1 MTRPANQSA
10 TSAIAL
16 GAAATPARLS
26 AGALG
31 NSASKAALADINQAI
46 GEMKALAVQPLL
58 QGAVEALNRG
68 DYKGGGALAL
78 QALERDERN
87 GFGWYLLAISR
98 EAAGDFAG
106 SITCYESALGLLP
119 DHAEIANNLGRLA
132 FRLGQSEV
140 AEKLFRHFL
149 LRFPNHHEGANNLA
163 CALRDQGRF
172 DEAIDVL
179 KACLTVTPQ
188 YPMVWNT
195 LGTVLAE
202 QGDATTAQI
211 FFDQA
216 LTLQPDFPKARYN
229 RGNMHLALGDA
240 AGAFEDC
247 QAALKGQ
254 LTPDERQMMLL
265 ARSTI
270 RIALGQIG
278 EGWDDYEARLHP
290 DFADVT
296 HFVID
301 RPRWEPGTDLA
312 GKSLLVIGEQ
322 GLGDEILFANIL
334 EDLQTALGPDG
345 KLTLAVEARLVGL
358 FQTSFPK
365 ARVMAHATFKAEGRT
380 YRTIA
385 GLDEALIDLWTPL
398 ASPLRSLRRTVESF
412 PDRDRYMA
420 ADPARVAHWKQ
431 VLETAPVGR
440 KVGLLWKSAVTN
452 GARHRFFSPF
462 DQWAEI
468 LATPGIS
475 FINLQY
481 GDCSAELAHARDVLG
496 VEIWTP
502 PGIDLKNDLEEVA
515 ALSCALDLVLGF
527 ANATLNIAAA
537 CGAPTWLISTPGAW
551 PRLGT
556 DRYPWYPQARTYVTP
571 QFGAWDEIMGQ
582 VAADLTRFAG
592 DH

>member
-31 NSASKAALADINQAI
+31 NPASQAALAEINQAI
-46 GEMKALAVQPLL
+46 GELKAQAVQPLL

-68 DYKGGGALAL
+68 DFKGGGALAL

-98 EAAGDFAG
+98 EVAGDFAG

-149 LRFPNHHEGANNLA
+149 TRFPNHHEGANNLG

-172 DEAIDVL
+172 DEAIEVL

-202 QGDATTAQI
+202 QGDAATAQI

-216 LTLQPDFPKARYN
+216 LNLQPDFPKARYN
-229 RGNMHLALGDA
+229 RGNMHLAMGDP

-247 QAALKGQ
+247 QAALQGQ

-301 RPRWEPGTDLA
+301 RPRWEPGSDLT

-334 EDLQTALGPDG
+334 EDLQTALGVAG

-365 ARVMAHATFKAEGRT
+365 ARVIAHATFKADGRT
-380 YRTIA
+380 FRTLP
-385 GLDEALIDLWTPL
+385 GLDESTIDVWTPL
-398 ASPLRSLRRTVESF
+398 ASPLRSLRRSVESF
-412 PDRDRYMA
+412 PVRDRYMS
-420 ADPARVAHWKQ
+420 ADPERVAHWKS
-431 VLETAPVGR
+431 VLETAPAGR
-440 KVGLLWKSAVTN
+440 KVGLLWKSAVTS

-502 PGIDLKNDLEEVA
+502 PGIDLKNDLEDVA

-537 CGAPTWLISTPGAW
+537 CGAPAWLISTPGAW

-556 DRYPWYPQARTYVTP
+556 DRYPWYPQVRTYVTP
-571 QFGAWDEIMGQ
+571 QFGSWDEVMGQ
-582 VAADLTRFAG
+582 VGADLARFS
-592 DH
+592 DDR

>member
-1 MTRPANQSA
+1 MTRPAPKSA

-31 NSASKAALADINQAI
+31 NSASQTALAEINQAI
-46 GEMKALAVQPLL
+46 GEMKAMVVQPLL
-58 QGAVEALNRG
+58 QSAVEALNRG
-68 DYKGGGALAL
+68 DFKAGGTLAL

-98 EAAGDFAG
+98 EIAGDFAG

-149 LRFPNHHEGANNLA
+149 VRFPNHHEGANNLG

-172 DEAIDVL
+172 DEAIEVL

-202 QGDATTAQI
+202 QGDAATAQI

-247 QAALKGQ
+247 QAALQGQ

-301 RPRWEPGTDLA
+301 RPRWEPGADLS

-322 GLGDEILFANIL
+322 GLGDEILFANVL
-334 EDLQTALGPDG
+334 EDLMVALGDSG
-345 KLTLAVEARLVGL
+345 RLTLAVEARLVGL

-365 ARVMAHATFKAEGRT
+365 AHVIAHATFKADGRT
-380 YRTIA
+380 YRTLP
-385 GLDEALIDLWTPL
+385 GLDDSGVDLWTPL
-398 ASPLRSLRRTVESF
+398 ASPLRSFRRTVESF
-412 PDRDRYMA
+412 PVRDHYMT
-420 ADPARVAHWKQ
+420 ADPALIAHWKT
-431 VLETAPVGR
+431 VLEAAPAGL

-496 VEIWTP
+496 VDIWTP

-537 CGAPTWLISTPGAW
+537 CGAPTSLISTPGAW

-571 QFGAWDEIMGQ
+571 QFGAWDEVMGQ
-582 VAADLTRFAG
+582 VATDLARLAH
-592 DH
+592 DN